1 MPSEVATLQS
11 AAPQSAS
18 PTAATTAN
26 LSSSDHGVSE
36 TSTSSP
42 TSVSEGFSPERSQ
55 SAGSGSD
62 GGESELRSENFDS
75 LQAFAQALLD
85 KRQPTKP
92 EDPQS
97 ADASSDDQQI
107 EEDVQAGSMQ
117 APEDQAEDQTRE
129 QPEEQPAEATLDL
142 EAGDVF
148 SPKDLNERINANP
161 ALRQALETD
170 PALRNAVF
178 RNARLASET
187 GKYKE
192 VFPDVESAQYAA
204 QEAARFREVDELF
217 LNATT
222 PRVPLASCKS
232 GQRWRWLPT
241 TMEIPFWNTGFR
253 GCIRHLHL
261 CWTTCA
267 TTNWNFCGRP
277 QRETV
282 IRN

>member
-11 AAPQSAS
+11 AVPQSVS
-18 PTAATTAN
+18 PGAATTVN

-42 TSVSEGFSPERSQ
+42 ASVSEGFSPESSQ

-107 EEDVQAGSMQ
+107 EEDVQAGS
-117 APEDQAEDQTRE
+117 AEGPEDQVEE

-148 SPKDLNERINANP
+148 SPKDLNERINGNP

-192 VFPDVESAQYAA
+192 VFPDVE
-204 QEAARFREVDELF
+204 
-217 LNATT
+217 
-222 PRVPLASCKS
+222 
-232 GQRWRWLPT
+232 
-241 TMEIPFWNTGFR
+241 
-253 GCIRHLHL
+253 
-261 CWTTCA
+261 
-267 TTNWNFCGRP
+267 
-277 QRETV
+277 
-282 IRN
+282 